1 MRRSLVGRSAVVSV
15 VVVAGSALLVTPAH
29 PAASAGARDS
39 MAPGA
44 PAAVGSA
51 GPGKG
56 DVDGDRV
63 ADDLEA
69 SVAGM
74 GPRERVQVIVQGISP
89 RRAHVTASSLSVR
102 QDFRLIAGFAGSV
115 NAGQVKALA
124 RAPGVTFVELDG
136 QTGLL
141 DAAGE
146 RDYGVRAARSATPSL
161 DPDGS
166 LDGSGVG
173 ICVVDT
179 GIDPGHEQVS
189 GRVDGWKDFVNDRT
203 TPYDDHGHGT
213 HVASIA
219 AGDGTG
225 ANAATADSYG
235 GVARAARLYGA
246 KVLDSTGFGDDSD
259 VVLGIE
265 WCAAQPG
272 VDVISMSLGSP
283 GGDGSDAAS
292 VASAQAVA
300 GGTVVVAAAGNDGD
314 GLTTIAAPGV
324 SSAVVTVGAASDYSV
339 PVGQL
344 GPRPGARPG
353 RVLQPRPHR
362 RRPHQARCRG
372 SRCLG
377 GGGGCGDHVRVRDVL
392 RHLDGHALCGRG
404 GRARPGQ
411 RPGCESCS
419 GEGRP
424 APVRSRCRCCRT

>member
-15 VVVAGSALLVTPAH
+15 VMVAGSALLVTPAH
-29 PAASAGARDS
+29 PVAGARDS
-39 MAPGA
+39 TTPDVPAP
-44 PAAVGSA
+44 VRSA

-56 DVDGDRV
+56 DGDGDRI

-69 SVAGM
+69 AVAGM
-74 GPRERVQVIVQGISP
+74 GPRERVRVIVQGVP
-89 RRAHVTASSLSVR
+89 AHRAAARASSLTVR
-102 QDFRLIAGFAGSV
+102 HDFRLIEGFTGAV
-115 NAGQVKALA
+115 NAGQVNALA
-124 RAPGVTFVELDG
+124 RVPGATFVELDG
-136 QTGLL
+136 LTGVL

-146 RDYGVRAARSATPSL
+146 RDYGVRAARSAIPSL
-161 DPDGS
+161 DPDGV

-179 GIDPGHEQVS
+179 GIDPGHEQLS
-189 GRVDGWKDFVNDRT
+189 GRVDGWKDFVSDRT

-225 ANAATADSYG
+225 ANATTADSYG
-235 GVARAARLYGA
+235 GVARSARLYGA
-246 KVLDSTGFGDDSD
+246 KVLDSTGYGADSD

-314 GLTTIAAPGV
+314 GLTIDRSAWCLECSGHRRRRERLLRSVRAAR
-324 SSAVVTVGAASDYSV
+324 
-339 PVGQL
+339 
-344 GPRPGARPG
+344 PRPGTGPG
-353 RVLQPRPHR
+353 RLLQPRPHR
-362 RRPHQARCRG
+362 RRTYQARRRG
-372 SRCLG
+372 ARPV
-377 GGGGCGDHVRVRDVL
+377 GGGCGRRHHLRVRVVL
-392 RHLDGHALCGRG
+392 RNLHGYSLCRRG
-404 GRARPGQ
+404 GRPWAWTASQALVPR
-411 RPGCESCS
+411 R
-419 GEGRP
+419 
-424 APVRSRCRCCRT
+424 